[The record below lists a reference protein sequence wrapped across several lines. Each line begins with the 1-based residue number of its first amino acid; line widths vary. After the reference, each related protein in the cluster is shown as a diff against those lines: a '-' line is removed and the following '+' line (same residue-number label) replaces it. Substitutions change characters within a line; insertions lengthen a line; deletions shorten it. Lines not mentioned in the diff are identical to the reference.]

1 MTSSPPG
8 EHEVSIF
15 VDGDTDMVS
24 VLDLDDSQKANLKD
38 GRKKT
43 FRIRAHPGASG
54 EIEISVVGPAKG
66 AASSITKTIKL
77 GVAPTAP
84 GMPMNPMATATSH
97 TDITVSWEAPAS
109 NGGSAITSYI
119 IERAYGDVMF
129 LNHADAMGDVFTDAM
144 SWWDGLGCEAMVQA
158 VNDDGVADATNP
170 FCKMYDGLDEA
181 STMTVDEYFMKR
193 YAIIED
199 PMMMSYMD
207 MMLMPDTEYSYRI
220 NATNEAGAGMWSD
233 TAMATT
239 EAVPMNQAPTAPT
252 VAAVTLMEGGSAMTV
267 DAAFTDPEGGM
278 LTYTQM
284 TSDAMVA
291 TATVD
296 DMGMVTITPMGAG
309 PATIT
314 VTATDP
320 DMAMATVDI
329 MVTVEASAPV
339 LMAPTNVGALSLF
352 AGQVSVAWQPGQDA
366 FGHLVVLFDS
376 ANSVAAST
384 TLGPS
389 ADSHTFADVAAG
401 DYSVVVVSFR
411 SGSEYELASG
421 VPVTVR

>member
-1 MTSSPPG
+1 MWTATPIWF
-8 EHEVSIF
+8 SI
-15 VDGDTDMVS
+15 
-24 VLDLDDSQKANLKD
+24 LDLDDSQKANLV
-38 GRKKT
+38 GRNET

-84 GMPMNPMATATSH
+84 GTPMNPMATATSH

-170 FCKMYDGLDEA
+170 FCKMYDNLDEA

-220 NATNEAGAGMWSD
+220 NATNEAGAGAWSA

-239 EAVPMNQAPTAPT
+239 EMAPIPTTAPM
-252 VAAVTLMEGGSAMTV
+252 AY
-267 DAAFTDPEGGM
+267 GM
-278 LTYTQM
+278 LDAVMLMVGDDAEMVDVSGAFMEADGDDVTYTAM
-284 TSDAMVA
+284 SDDDMVA
-291 TATVD
+291 TAMAD
-296 DMGMVTITPMGAG
+296 GSMVSIMAMGAG
-309 PATIT
+309 SATVT
-314 VTATDP
+314 VTATDK
-320 DMAMATVDI
+320 DGSATQDI
-329 MVTVEASAPV
+329 SVTVNA
-339 LMAPTNVGALSLF
+339 T
-352 AGQVSVAWQPGQDA
+352 PGRLLRDR
-366 FGHLVVLFDS
+366 GS
-376 ANSVAAST
+376 
-384 TLGPS
+384 GP
-389 ADSHTFADVAAG
+389 H
-401 DYSVVVVSFR
+401 R
-411 SGSEYELASG
+411 SGHDRNHHGNGPGRQRQRYRRRHGHRL
-421 VPVTVR
+421 PVG